1 MLCEIR
7 PVELNERRFCFEIYS
22 ANGQNAIVLQ
32 AESENE
38 MMDWINTFHTA
49 KSELLERRKQADQ
62 ASSII
67 EVKDEVVTEEY
78 KK

>member
-49 KSELLERRKQADQ
+49 KSELLERRKQADR
-62 ASSII
+62 ASSIV
-67 EVKDEVVTEEY
+67 EVTNEAVTDE
-78 KK
+78 

>member
-22 ANGQNAIVLQ
+22 ANGQNAIVVQ

-62 ASSII
+62 ASSIT
-67 EVKDEVVTEEY
+67 EVKDEVVAEE
-78 KK
+78 

>member
-62 ASSII
+62 ASSIT